1 MKTEQKTAK
10 TLGAKKMNSN
20 TLLLIITIVLFVVM
34 YAAGCVVYASK
45 GFTHAQTF
53 LNILNNNAGLV
64 CVACGM
70 TCVMLTGGIDI
81 SVGSLIALDCM
92 LLAWGTGQGISAAV
106 MCALV
111 IVLGIVFGLV
121 QGFCVGYL
129 NIQPFIVTM
138 AGMFFA
144 RGMTAVV
151 STNQLSITQDT
162 SALFYGWANAKIQLP
177 AFLGYV
183 NSKGKLQVPYI
194 RVSVVIALVVL
205 ILIFLI
211 LRYTKF
217 GRSLYAVGGSEQSAA
232 MMGLDVK
239 KAKMKAYVLSSFLCS
254 IGGICYC
261 LNTMS
266 GSVSQA
272 TGLEMDAIASCV
284 IGGTLL
290 TGGVGNVFGSFFGV
304 LINGTISSLVKTN
317 GKLASSWPNIL
328 TAVLLC
334 FFIVLQSVFAHLKE
348 KNK

>member
-10 TLGAKKMNSN
+10 ALGSKKMNSN
-20 TLLLIITIVLFVVM
+20 TLLLVITVVLFAVM

-144 RGMTAVV
+144 AVEYCAP
-151 STNQLSITQDT
+151 SDS
-162 SALFYGWANAKIQLP
+162 
-177 AFLGYV
+177 
-183 NSKGKLQVPYI
+183 
-194 RVSVVIALVVL
+194 R
-205 ILIFLI
+205 FLI
-211 LRYTKF
+211 
-217 GRSLYAVGGSEQSAA
+217 
-232 MMGLDVK
+232 
-239 KAKMKAYVLSSFLCS
+239 
-254 IGGICYC
+254 
-261 LNTMS
+261 
-266 GSVSQA
+266 
-272 TGLEMDAIASCV
+272 
-284 IGGTLL
+284 
-290 TGGVGNVFGSFFGV
+290 
-304 LINGTISSLVKTN
+304 
-317 GKLASSWPNIL
+317 
-328 TAVLLC
+328 
-334 FFIVLQSVFAHLKE
+334 
-348 KNK
+348 

>member
-10 TLGAKKMNSN
+10 ALGSKKMNSN
-20 TLLLIITIVLFVVM
+20 TLLLVITVVLFAVM

-177 AFLGYV
+177 AAQMPRL
-183 NSKGKLQVPYI
+183 LERRQE
-194 RVSVVIALVVL
+194 
-205 ILIFLI
+205 I
-211 LRYTKF
+211 LRRLGPDYDGVWLDLE
-217 GRSLYAVGGSEQSAA
+217 GRG
-232 MMGLDVK
+232 
-239 KAKMKAYVLSSFLCS
+239 
-254 IGGICYC
+254 
-261 LNTMS
+261 
-266 GSVSQA
+266 
-272 TGLEMDAIASCV
+272 
-284 IGGTLL
+284 
-290 TGGVGNVFGSFFGV
+290 
-304 LINGTISSLVKTN
+304 
-317 GKLASSWPNIL
+317 
-328 TAVLLC
+328 
-334 FFIVLQSVFAHLKE
+334 
-348 KNK
+348 